1 MKTSASGFFVA
12 TLLFAVALPP
22 RLHAQVTPLLSYQG
36 RVQVSGTDFN
46 GTGQFKFA
54 LVRMVSV
61 EGTTAQAVA
70 GTVVNGFL
78 AAINVTNPG
87 SDYTTAPAVTIT
99 DTTGSGA
106 VAVANIENG
115 QVVSITV
122 QNAGTRYS
130 QNPTITIAAPPS
142 GRAAVTVW
150 SHDGTGTAGA
160 PPTSALSLPVEAG
173 VFDVH
178 LGDTKIPNM
187 SVLPAGTFTNL
198 PLHLRVWFN
207 DGINGFAQLVPDT
220 LVPTAGF
227 AMVAATLADGIP
239 SSEPADGSVTA
250 AKLADGAVTFVKLAN
265 GAVGEAKLGASSVS
279 SAKIADGA
287 VVTTKIANAAI
298 TEAKLADSAVT
309 TAKLATGTVTE
320 TKLGAGSVTS
330 AKLADGAVSTTKIA
344 NAAVTEAKLATAA
357 VTDTKLADGAV
368 GSPKLANGAVTAAKL
383 AAGTTVR
390 ALNGLADQVTL
401 AAGAGITIN
410 QNANTLTVAATGSG
424 TDTGWGLTGNTGTS
438 PTTDYLGTSDNQPL
452 ELRAFAQR
460 GLRLEPTAQ
469 TDTINL
475 IGGSAANSSGGALGV
490 TIAGGGSPGDPNL
503 VTASFGVI
511 GGGLGNEVNAAS
523 AVVAGGRRNSIATAG
538 DFSVIGGGQSN
549 RVSQSAAHAAIFG
562 GLNNTIGNGSSG
574 ASIFGGT
581 DNQIGSNA
589 QFALSLG
596 GFANVV
602 GNNALYGAV
611 LGGSNNRAL
620 SPNSLAAGRNAQAQ
634 NIGSFVWADSRDG
647 TFSSAAANEFS
658 VRATGG
664 VRLVSAINAGTGA
677 PTAGVSLAAG
687 ATAWGVI
694 SDRDLKKNFQ
704 PVDNRDVLE
713 RLAAIPLQQWNYQWE
728 ADAATPHLGPM
739 AQDFKAAFYPGR
751 DDRNITT
758 LEVDGVA
765 LAAIQGLNNKLESE
779 LAAKERRL
787 VELENANAA
796 LRQRLEAIERHQRA
810 GSHDSED

>member
-12 TLLFAVALPP
+12 TLLFAVALTPQ
-22 RLHAQVTPLLSYQG
+22 LHAQVTPLLSYQG
-36 RVQVSGTDFN
+36 RVQVSGTDFD
-46 GTGQFKFA
+46 GTGQFKFS
-54 LVRMVSV
+54 LVRMASV

-87 SDYTTAPAVTIT
+87 SGYTTAPAVTIT

-106 VAVANIENG
+106 VAIANVNNG

-122 QNAGTRYS
+122 QNAGTGYS

-142 GRAAVTVW
+142 GLAAVTIW

-160 PPTSALSLPVEAG
+160 PPTSALSLPVDDG
-173 VFDVH
+173 VFSVH
-178 LGDTKIPNM
+178 LGDPEVPNM
-187 SVLPAGTFTNL
+187 AALPASTFTNV
-198 PLHLRVWFN
+198 PLYLRVWFN
-207 DGINGFAQLVPDT
+207 DGVSGFEQLAPDT

-227 AMVAATLADGIP
+227 AMVAATLANGVP
-239 SSEPADGSVTA
+239 SSEPADGSVTEA
-250 AKLADGAVTFVKLAN
+250 KLAN
-265 GAVGEAKLGASSVS
+265 GAVTSIKLGNSAVSEAKLGASSVS

-287 VVTTKIANAAI
+287 VSSAKVANAAI
-298 TEAKLADSAVT
+298 TESKLANSAVT
-309 TAKLATGTVTE
+309 TAKLANAAVTA
-320 TKLGAGSVTS
+320 TKLADGSVDAGKLAAGSVTS
-330 AKLADGAVSTTKIA
+330 TKI
-344 NAAVTEAKLATAA
+344 
-357 VTDTKLADGAV
+357 
-368 GSPKLANGAVTAAKL
+368 

-410 QNANTLTVAATGSG
+410 QNANTLTFAATGSG
-424 TDTGWGLTGNTGTS
+424 TGSGWGLTGNTGTS
-438 PTTDYLGTSDNQPL
+438 PATDYLGTSDNQPL
-452 ELRAFAQR
+452 ELRVFAQR

-475 IGGSAANSSGGALGV
+475 IGGSSANSSGGALGA
-490 TIAGGGSPGDPNL
+490 TIAGGGSPSDPNL

-511 GGGLGNEVNAAS
+511 GGGQGNEVNAAS

-562 GLNNTIGNGSSG
+562 GLNNSIGTGSSG

-647 TFSSAAANEFS
+647 TFSSTAANEFS

-694 SDRDLKKNFQ
+694 SDRALKKNFQ
-704 PVDNRDVLE
+704 AVDNQGILD
-713 RLAAIPLQQWNYQWE
+713 RLAAMPIQQWNYQWE
-728 ADAATPHLGPM
+728 NDAATPHLGPM

-765 LAAIQGLNNKLESE
+765 LAAIQGLNRKLESE

-787 VELENANAA
+787 VELESANAR
-796 LRQRLEAIERHQRA
+796 LLQRLEAIELRQNA
-810 GSHDSED
+810 GAYDSED

>member
-12 TLLFAVALPP
+12 TLLCAVALTP
-22 RLHAQVTPLLSYQG
+22 RLPAQVTPLLSYQG
-36 RVQVSGTDFN
+36 RVQVSGADFN

-54 LVRMVSV
+54 LVRMVAV

-78 AAINVTNPG
+78 AAIDVTNPG
-87 SDYTTAPAVTIT
+87 SGYTAAPAVTIT

-106 VAVANIENG
+106 TAVANVNNG

-122 QNAGTRYS
+122 QNAGTGYS

-142 GRAAVTVW
+142 GLAAVTVW
-150 SHDGTGTAGA
+150 SHDGTGTAGS
-160 PPTSALSLPVEAG
+160 PPSSALSLPVAG
-173 VFDVH
+173 GGFSVH
-178 LGDTKIPNM
+178 LGDPEVPNM
-187 SVLPAGTFTNL
+187 SVLPAATFTNL

-207 DGINGFAQLVPDT
+207 DGVNGFEQLAPDT

-227 AMVAATLADGIP
+227 AMVAATLADGVP
-239 SSEPADGSVTA
+239 AGEPADGSVTT
-250 AKLADGAVTFVKLAN
+250 AKLADGAVTSLKLSN
-265 GAVGEAKLGASSVS
+265 GAVTEARLGAGAVS
-279 SAKIADGA
+279 AAKIADG
-287 VVTTKIANAAI
+287 
-298 TEAKLADSAVT
+298 AVT
-309 TAKLATGTVTE
+309 TAKLATAAVTE
-320 TKLGAGSVTS
+320 TKLGTGSVTS
-330 AKLADGAVSTTKIA
+330 AKLADGAVGTAKIA
-344 NAAVTEAKLATAA
+344 NTAVTG
-357 VTDTKLADGAV
+357 TKLADGSV
-368 GSPKLANGAVTAAKL
+368 GTAKLADGAVTAAKL
-383 AAGTTVR
+383 AAGSGVR
-390 ALNGLADQVTL
+390 TLNGLADQVTL
-401 AAGAGITIN
+401 AAGTGITID
-410 QNANTLTVAATGSG
+410 QSANTLTVAATGSG
-424 TDTGWGLTGNTGTS
+424 TGSGWGLTGNTGTS
-438 PTTDYLGTSDNQPL
+438 AGTDYLGTSDNQPL
-452 ELRAFAQR
+452 ELRVFAQR

-469 TDTINL
+469 ADTINL
-475 IGGSAANSSGGALGV
+475 IGGSSANSAAGALGA

-503 VTASFGVI
+503 VTAGFGVI
-511 GGGLGNEVNAAS
+511 GGGGGNEVNAAS
-523 AVVAGGRRNSIATAG
+523 AVVAGGRRNAIATGG

-562 GLNNTIGNGSSG
+562 GLNNSIGTGSSG

-581 DNQIGSNA
+581 DNQIGANA

-647 TFSSAAANEFS
+647 TFSSTAANEFA

-664 VRLVSAINAGTGA
+664 VRLVSAINAATGA

-704 PVDNRDVLE
+704 SVDGRDILD
-713 RLAAIPLQQWNYQWE
+713 RLTALPLRQWNYQWE
-728 ADAATPHLGPM
+728 DDAATPHLGPM
-739 AQDFKAAFYPGR
+739 AQEFKAAFYPGR
-751 DDRNITT
+751 DDRTITT

-765 LAAIQGLNNKLESE
+765 LAAIQGLNRKLESE

-787 VELENANAA
+787 VELETAHAA
-796 LRQRLEAIERHQRA
+796 LLERLEAIEQRRHA
-810 GSHDSED
+810 GPYDSED

>member
-12 TLLFAVALPP
+12 TLLCAVALTP

-36 RVQVSGTDFN
+36 RVQVSGADFN

-54 LVRMVSV
+54 LVRMVAV

-87 SDYTTAPAVTIT
+87 SGYTTAPAVTIT

-106 VAVANIENG
+106 VAVANVNNG

-122 QNAGTRYS
+122 QNAGTGYS
-130 QNPTITIAAPPS
+130 QNPTITVAAPPS
-142 GRAAVTVW
+142 GLAAVTAW
-150 SHDGTGTAGA
+150 SHDGTGTAGL
-160 PPTSALSLPVEAG
+160 PPASALSLPVAGG
-173 VFDVH
+173 VFSVH
-178 LGDTKIPNM
+178 LGDPQIPNM
-187 SVLPAGTFTNL
+187 SVLPAATFTNL

-207 DGINGFAQLVPDT
+207 DGVNGFEQLAPDT

-227 AMVAATLADGIP
+227 AMVAATLADGVP
-239 SSEPADGSVTA
+239 AGEPADGSVTT
-250 AKLADGAVTFVKLAN
+250 AKLADGAVTSLKLSN
-265 GAVGEAKLGASSVS
+265 GAVTEARLGASAVS
-279 SAKIADGA
+279 AAKIVDGAVTTAKIA
-287 VVTTKIANAAI
+287 TAAI

-309 TAKLATGTVTE
+309 SAKLANAAVTE
-320 TKLGAGSVTS
+320 TKLGTGSVTS
-330 AKLADGAVSTTKIA
+330 
-344 NAAVTEAKLATAA
+344 
-357 VTDTKLADGAV
+357 TKLADGAV
-368 GSPKLANGAVTAAKL
+368 GTAKIANTAVTGTKLADASVGTAKLADGAVTAAKL
-383 AAGTTVR
+383 AAGSGVR
-390 ALNGLADQVTL
+390 TLNGLADQVTL

-410 QNANTLTVAATGSG
+410 QSANTLTVAATGSG
-424 TDTGWGLTGNTGTS
+424 TGSGWGLTGNTGTS
-438 PTTDYLGTSDNQPL
+438 AGTDYLGTSDNQPL
-452 ELRAFAQR
+452 EFRVFAQR

-475 IGGSAANSSGGALGV
+475 IGGSSANGAAGALGA

-503 VTASFGVI
+503 VTAGFGVI
-511 GGGLGNEVNAAS
+511 GGGQGNEVNAAS
-523 AVVAGGRRNSIATAG
+523 AVVAGGRRNAIATGG

-562 GLNNTIGNGSSG
+562 GLNNSIGTGSSG

-647 TFSSAAANEFS
+647 TFSSTAANEFS

-694 SDRDLKKNFQ
+694 SDREVKKNFQ
-704 PVDNRDVLE
+704 AVDGRDILD
-713 RLAAIPLQQWNYQWE
+713 RLTALPLQQWNYRWE
-728 ADAATPHLGPM
+728 EDAATPHLGPM

-751 DDRNITT
+751 DDRTITT

-765 LAAIQGLNNKLESE
+765 LAAIQGLNRKLESE

-787 VELENANAA
+787 AELEAAHAA
-796 LRQRLEAIERHQRA
+796 LLERLEAIEQRRHA
-810 GSHDSED
+810 GPYDSED

>member
-12 TLLFAVALPP
+12 TLLFAVALTPQ
-22 RLHAQVTPLLSYQG
+22 LHAQVTPLLSYQG

-46 GTGQFKFA
+46 GTGQFKFS
-54 LVRMVSV
+54 LVRMASV

-70 GTVVNGFL
+70 STVVNGFL
-78 AAINVTNPG
+78 AAINITNPG
-87 SDYTTAPAVTIT
+87 SGYSVAPTVTIT

-106 VAVANIENG
+106 VAIANVNNG

-122 QNAGTRYS
+122 QNAGTGYS

-142 GRAAVTVW
+142 GLAAVTIW

-160 PPTSALSLPVEAG
+160 PPTSALSLPVDDG
-173 VFDVH
+173 VFSVH
-178 LGDTKIPNM
+178 LGDPEVPNM
-187 SVLPAGTFTNL
+187 AALPASTFTNL
-198 PLHLRVWFN
+198 PLYLRVWFN
-207 DGINGFAQLVPDT
+207 DGINGFEQLAPDT

-227 AMVAATLADGIP
+227 AMVAATLADGVP
-239 SSEPADGSVTA
+239 SSEPADGSVTEA
-250 AKLADGAVTFVKLAN
+250 KLAN
-265 GAVGEAKLGASSVS
+265 GAVTSIKLGASSVS

-287 VVTTKIANAAI
+287 VSSAKVANAAI
-298 TEAKLADSAVT
+298 TESKLANSAVT
-309 TAKLATGTVTE
+309 TAKLANAAVTA
-320 TKLGAGSVTS
+320 TKLADGSVDAGKLAAGSVTS
-330 AKLADGAVSTTKIA
+330 TKI
-344 NAAVTEAKLATAA
+344 
-357 VTDTKLADGAV
+357 
-368 GSPKLANGAVTAAKL
+368 

-390 ALNGLADQVTL
+390 SLNGLADQVTL

-410 QNANTLTVAATGSG
+410 QNANTLTFAATGSG
-424 TDTGWGLTGNTGTS
+424 TGSGWGLTGNTGTS
-438 PTTDYLGTSDNQPL
+438 PATDYLGTSDNQPL
-452 ELRAFAQR
+452 ELRVFAQR

-475 IGGSAANSSGGALGV
+475 IGGSSANSSGGGLGA
-490 TIAGGGSPGDPNL
+490 TIAGGGSPSDPNL

-511 GGGLGNEVNAAS
+511 GGGHGNEVNAAS

-562 GLNNTIGNGSSG
+562 GLNNSIGTGSSG

-647 TFSSAAANEFS
+647 TFSSTAANEFS

-704 PVDNRDVLE
+704 AVDYQGILD
-713 RLAAIPLQQWNYQWE
+713 RLAAMPIQQWNYQWE
-728 ADAATPHLGPM
+728 NDAATPHLGPM

-765 LAAIQGLNNKLESE
+765 LAAIQGLNRKLESE

-787 VELENANAA
+787 VELESANAR
-796 LRQRLEAIERHQRA
+796 LLQRLEAIELRQNA
-810 GSHDSED
+810 GAYDSED

>member
-1 MKTSASGFFVA
+1 MA
-12 TLLFAVALPP
+12 TLLFAVALTP

-36 RVQVSGTDFN
+36 RVQVSGADFD
-46 GTGQFKFA
+46 GTGQFKIS
-54 LVRMVSV
+54 LVRMAAV

-87 SDYTTAPAVTIT
+87 SGYSTAPAVTIT
-99 DTTGSGA
+99 DGTGSGA
-106 VAVANIENG
+106 VAVANVSNG
-115 QVVSITV
+115 QVSSITV
-122 QNAGTRYS
+122 QNAGAGYS
-130 QNPTITIAAPPS
+130 PNPTITIAAPPS
-142 GRAAVTVW
+142 GLGAITVW
-150 SHDGTGTAGA
+150 SHDGTGAAGS
-160 PPTSALSLPVEAG
+160 PPVSTLSLPVEAG
-173 VFDVH
+173 VFSVH
-178 LGDTKIPNM
+178 LGDLEIPNM
-187 SVLPAGTFTNL
+187 SGLPAGTFTNL

-207 DGINGFAQLVPDT
+207 DGVNGFEQLVPDT

-227 AMVAATLADGIP
+227 AMVAATLADGVP
-239 SSEPADGSVTA
+239 SSEPADGSVTEA
-250 AKLADGAVTFVKLAN
+250 KLAN
-265 GAVGEAKLGASSVS
+265 GAVTTAKLANTSITEAKLADSAITTAKLANGAVSEAKLGADSVS

-287 VVTTKIANAAI
+287 VATLKVANAAI
-298 TEAKLADSAVT
+298 TESKLANSAVTAAKLANAAVT
-309 TAKLATGTVTE
+309 TTKLAD
-320 TKLGAGSVTS
+320 GSVGTS
-330 AKLADGAVSTTKIA
+330 KLADGAVTAGKI
-344 NAAVTEAKLATAA
+344 
-357 VTDTKLADGAV
+357 
-368 GSPKLANGAVTAAKL
+368 

-390 ALNGLADQVTL
+390 ALNGLTDQVTL
-401 AAGAGITIN
+401 AAGAGITIG
-410 QNANTLTVAATGSG
+410 QQANTLTLTATGSG
-424 TDTGWGLTGNTGTS
+424 TGAGWGLTGNPGTS
-438 PTTDYLGTSDNQPL
+438 SATDYLGTSDNQAL
-452 ELRAFAQR
+452 ELRVFAQR

-469 TDTINL
+469 ADTINL
-475 IGGSAANSSGGALGV
+475 IGGSAANHTGSALGA
-490 TIAGGGSPGDPNL
+490 TIAGGGSPVDPNL

-511 GGGLGNEVNAAS
+511 GGGQGNEVNAAS

-562 GLNNTIGNGSSG
+562 GLNNTIGTGSSS
-574 ASIFGGT
+574 AAIFGGT

-647 TFSSAAANEFS
+647 TFSSTTANEFS
-658 VRATGG
+658 IRATGG

-687 ATAWGVI
+687 ATAWGVV
-694 SDRDLKKNFQ
+694 SDRERKKNFRS
-704 PVDNRDVLE
+704 VDGQAILA
-713 RLAAIPLQQWNYQWE
+713 RLAAMPLGQWNYQWE
-728 ADAATPHLGPM
+728 EDAATPHLGPM

-751 DDRNITT
+751 DDRSITT

-765 LAAIQGLNNKLESE
+765 LAAIQGLNRKLESE
-779 LAAKERRL
+779 LAAKEGRL
-787 VELENANAA
+787 VELERTNAA
-796 LRQRLEAIERHQRA
+796 LLERLEAIERRQRA
-810 GSHDSED
+810 GAYDSED